1 MRRRNE
7 GEGGIEG
14 VRKRKKEIKGN
25 IESIVIIKENKNF
38 R

>member
-7 GEGGIEG
+7 GEGGREG

-25 IESIVIIKENKNF
+25 TESIPTIKENKNP